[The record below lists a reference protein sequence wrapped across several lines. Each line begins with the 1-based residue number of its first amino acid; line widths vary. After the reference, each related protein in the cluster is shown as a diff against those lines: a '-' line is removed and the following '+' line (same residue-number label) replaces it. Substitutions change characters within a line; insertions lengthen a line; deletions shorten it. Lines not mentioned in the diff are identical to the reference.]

1 MKKKSVCIFFI
12 SVLAFISYTTHAQ
25 MYRAA
30 VTEALGNNGK
40 EWVEKKLPPSLIT
53 FSDYSGQIEIKTIVG
68 SLAAEP
74 GDSAAATQAT
84 AADYADF
91 IMNLDRDQLPE
102 QIAAAKTFTT
112 TGTLTINNLS
122 KKITAQ
128 YILEPRNSGE
138 GFGISVIIRFNAAD
152 FNLKMKGEPAN
163 EPLIVR
169 VSSGYLN
176 KQQNNF

>member
-1 MKKKSVCIFFI
+1 MKKKPVCIFFV

-40 EWVEKKLPPSLIT
+40 EWVEKKLPPSVIT

-68 SLAAEP
+68 SLAAQQ
-74 GDSAAATQAT
+74 GDSAA

-91 IMNLDRDQLPE
+91 TMNLDRDRLPE

-138 GFGISVIIRFNAAD
+138 GFGISVIIRFSAAD
-152 FNLKMKGEPAN
+152 FNLQMKGEPAN
-163 EPLIVR
+163 ESLIVR

>member
-1 MKKKSVCIFFI
+1 MKKKPISIFFI
-12 SVLAFISYTTHAQ
+12 SALVFISHTTHAQ

-30 VTEALGNNGK
+30 ATEALEHNGK
-40 EWVEKKLPPSLIT
+40 EWVEKKLPPSVIT
-53 FSDYSGQIEIKTIVG
+53 CSGYSGQIEIKTIVG
-68 SLAAEP
+68 SLAAQQ
-74 GDSAAATQAT
+74 GDSAA

-91 IMNLDRDQLPE
+91 TMNLDRDRLPE

-128 YILEPRNSGE
+128 YILEPCNSGE
-138 GFGISVIIRFNAAD
+138 GFAISVMIRFNAAD
-152 FNLKMKGEPAN
+152 FNLKMQGEPAN